1 MEWTPDLSVGVEAID
16 NQHKELIRRM
26 NVFFQSM
33 EGDDKQKVLDMLGF
47 LGEYVVAHFRD
58 EEALQVRYNYPGYA
72 DHRKMHQEFMK
83 SVGVMTE
90 DIKNKGFTVASKAM
104 VGMTLTNWLTLH
116 IRRADKAVGDY
127 IRSRA

>member
-26 NVFFQSM
+26 NNFFQSM
-33 EGDDKQKVLDMLGF
+33 EGDNREKVLEMLSF
-47 LGEYVVAHFRD
+47 LGDYVVTHFRD

-72 DHRKMHQEFMK
+72 EHRKLHQDFVK
-83 SVGVMTE
+83 DVGEMTKN
-90 DIKNKGFTVASKAM
+90 IKENGFTVASKAM
-104 VGMTLTNWLTLH
+104 VGMTLTSWLTLH

-127 IRSRA
+127 IRR